1 MKFYLDENMSPKIAQ
16 IARRLGIDAVSA
28 HDVSMTGTTD
38 AEQLDFAARQERC
51 LVTFNRDDFIEL
63 SRMYLDAGRA
73 HFGVIIVPYTFRGD
87 EFRQTAKALVAFAS
101 RNPKGLPSY
110 AVAFLSPK

>member
-28 HDVSMTGTTD
+28 HDVNMTGTAD
-38 AEQLDFAARQERC
+38 EAQLDFAARQERC

-63 SRMYLDAGRA
+63 SRMYFD
-73 HFGVIIVPYTFRGD
+73 
-87 EFRQTAKALVAFAS
+87 AS
-101 RNPKGLPSY
+101 RDTLRTGLRRRTVRVRRD
-110 AVAFLSPK
+110 VARPEGRRS